1 MDELFRNKEDSDA
14 IKKINLDELYD
25 KKKTYDLSKLS
36 TYNKILNRIHDKIKI
51 TSRQKMNEQFC
62 WYVIPEIMLGVAAY
76 DRASCISYIL
86 EELTSNGF
94 VVRYTHP
101 NLIFVSWK
109 HYIPSYVRTEFK
121 KKTGMIIDEH
131 GNPIQEYDDFG
142 NPIENRAPAA
152 NNPLSANS
160 LDPFNMGLTRK
171 INNGKIGGG
180 GGGDP
185 SAAKKEFKPITE
197 YKPTGN
203 LVYGKD
209 LFKKIE
215 DKFS

>member
-1 MDELFRNKEDSDA
+1 MDELFRNKEDSDK
-14 IKKINLDELYD
+14 IKKINLEELYD

-36 TYNKILNRIHDKIKI
+36 IFNKILNRIHEKIKI
-51 TSRQKMNEQFC
+51 TSRQKVDTQFC
-62 WYVIPEIMLGVAAY
+62 WFVIPEIMLGVASY

-101 NLIFVSWK
+101 NLIFISWM
-109 HYIPSYVRTEFK
+109 HYIPSYVRNEFK
-121 KKTGMIIDEH
+121 KKTGILIDEH
-131 GNPIQEYDDFG
+131 GNRLEEYDEYG
-142 NPIENRAPAA
+142 NTVPPSTPK
-152 NNPLSANS
+152 NNPLGSNS

-171 INNGKIGGG
+171 IGSKNNA
-180 GGGDP
+180 DNT
-185 SAAKKEFKPITE
+185 ANKKEFKPIND

-203 LVYGKD
+203 LIYGRD

>member
-1 MDELFRNKEDSDA
+1 MDELFRNREDSDK
-14 IKKINLDELYD
+14 IRKINLEELYE

-36 TYNKILNRIHDKIKI
+36 IYNKILNRIHEKIKI
-51 TSRQKMNEQFC
+51 TSRQKTDTQFC
-62 WYVIPEIMLGVAAY
+62 WYVIPEIMLGVASY

-101 NLIFVSWK
+101 NLIFISWK

-121 KKTGMIIDEH
+121 KKTGVVIDEH
-131 GNPIQEYDDFG
+131 GNRVDELDENG
-142 NPIENRAPAA
+142 NPIAPSQYI
-152 NNPLSANS
+152 NNPLSSNS

-171 INNGKIGGG
+171 VNNKNNTEN
-180 GGGDP
+180 P
-185 SAAKKEFKPITE
+185 ANKKEFKPIND

-203 LVYGKD
+203 LVYGKE

>member
-1 MDELFRNKEDSDA
+1 MDELFRNREDSDK
-14 IKKINLDELYD
+14 IKKINLEELYD

-36 TYNKILNRIHDKIKI
+36 VYNKILNRIHEKIKI
-51 TSRQKMNEQFC
+51 TSRQKVDTQFC
-62 WYVIPEIMLGVAAY
+62 WYVIPEIILGVASY

-86 EELTSNGF
+86 EELTNNGF

-101 NLIFVSWK
+101 NLILISWK

-121 KKTGMIIDEH
+121 KKTGIIIDEH
-131 GNPIQEYDDFG
+131 GNRVDELDEYG
-142 NPIENRAPAA
+142 HPVPQSQAMHT
-152 NNPLSANS
+152 PLSGNT

-171 INNGKIGGG
+171 INPKNTA
-180 GGGDP
+180 DNTTN
-185 SAAKKEFKPITE
+185 KKEFKPIND

-203 LVYGKD
+203 LIYGKEF
-209 LFKKIE
+209 FKKIE

>member
-1 MDELFRNKEDSDA
+1 MDELFRNREDSDK
-14 IKKINLDELYD
+14 IKKINLEELYD

-36 TYNKILNRIHDKIKI
+36 TFNKILNRIHEKIKI
-51 TSRQKMNEQFC
+51 TSRQKVDTQFC
-62 WYVIPEIMLGVAAY
+62 WYVIPEIMLGVASY

-86 EELTSNGF
+86 EELTNNGF

-101 NLIFVSWK
+101 NLIFISWK

-121 KKTGMIIDEH
+121 KKTGIIIDEH
-131 GNPIQEYDDFG
+131 GNRIDELDEYG
-142 NPIENRAPAA
+142 NPITPSQAI
-152 NNPLSANS
+152 NNPLSGNT

-171 INNGKIGGG
+171 VNTKNTTETTNKR
-180 GGGDP
+180 
-185 SAAKKEFKPITE
+185 EFKPIND

-203 LVYGKD
+203 LVYGKEF
-209 LFKKIE
+209 FKKIE

>member
-1 MDELFRNKEDSDA
+1 MDELFRNREDSDK
-14 IKKINLDELYD
+14 IKKINLEELYD

-36 TYNKILNRIHDKIKI
+36 VYNKILNRIHEKIKI
-51 TSRQKMNEQFC
+51 TSRQKTDTQFC
-62 WYVIPEIMLGVAAY
+62 WYVIPEIILGVASY

-86 EELTSNGF
+86 EELTTNGF

-101 NLIFVSWK
+101 NLIFISWK

-121 KKTGMIIDEH
+121 KKTGIIIDEH
-131 GNPIQEYDDFG
+131 GNRVDELDEYG
-142 NPIENRAPAA
+142 NPVPQSQAMHT
-152 NNPLSANS
+152 PLSGNT

-171 INNGKIGGG
+171 INPKNTA
-180 GGGDP
+180 DNTTN
-185 SAAKKEFKPITE
+185 KKEFKPIND

-203 LVYGKD
+203 LIYGKEF
-209 LFKKIE
+209 FKKIE

>member
-1 MDELFRNKEDSDA
+1 MDELFRNKEDSDK
-14 IKKINLDELYD
+14 IKKINLEELYD
-25 KKKTYDLSKLS
+25 RKKTYDLSKLS
-36 TYNKILNRIHDKIKI
+36 IFNKILNRIHEKIKL
-51 TSRQKMNEQFC
+51 TSRQKVDAQFC
-62 WYVIPEIMLGVAAY
+62 WYVIPEIMLGVASY

-109 HYIPSYVRTEFK
+109 HYIPSYVRNEFK
-121 KKTGMIIDEH
+121 KKTGILIDEH
-131 GNPIQEYDDFG
+131 GNRIEDYDEYG
-142 NPIENRAPAA
+142 NVVTQNVVK
-152 NNPLSANS
+152 NSPLSSNTI
-160 LDPFNMGLTRK
+160 DPFNMGLTRK
-171 INNGKIGGG
+171 VSSKNNTEN
-180 GGGDP
+180 
-185 SAAKKEFKPITE
+185 SANKKEFKPIND

-203 LVYGKD
+203 LVYGRD

>member
-51 TSRQKMNEQFC
+51 TSRQKINEQFC

-131 GNPIQEYDDFG
+131 GNQIQEYDDFG
-142 NPIENRAPAA
+142 NLIENRGPVA

-160 LDPFNMGLTRK
+160 LDPFNMGLARK
-171 INNGKIGGG
+171 ITNGKNGGA
-180 GGGDP
+180 GGDP
-185 SAAKKEFKPITE
+185 SVPKKEFKPITE

-203 LVYGKD
+203 LVYGKE

>member
-1 MDELFRNKEDSDA
+1 MDELFRNKEDSDT
-14 IKKINLDELYD
+14 IKKINLDDLYD

-51 TSRQKMNEQFC
+51 TSRQKINEQFC
-62 WYVIPEIMLGVAAY
+62 WYVIPEIMLGVASY

-86 EELTSNGF
+86 EELTNNGF

-101 NLIFVSWK
+101 NLIFISWK
-109 HYIPSYVRTEFK
+109 HYVPSYVRTEFK

-131 GNPIQEYDDFG
+131 GNPVQEYDDFG
-142 NPIENRAPAA
+142 NPIENRGPVA

-171 INNGKIGGG
+171 INGKNNEGS
-180 GGGDP
+180 
-185 SAAKKEFKPITE
+185 SAPKKEFKPITE

>member
-1 MDELFRNKEDSDA
+1 MDELFRNREDSDK
-14 IKKINLDELYD
+14 IKKINLEELYD

-36 TYNKILNRIHDKIKI
+36 TFNKILNRIHEKIKI
-51 TSRQKMNEQFC
+51 TSRQKVDTQFC
-62 WYVIPEIMLGVAAY
+62 WYVIPEIMLGVASY

-86 EELTSNGF
+86 EELTNNGF

-101 NLIFVSWK
+101 NLIFISWK

-121 KKTGMIIDEH
+121 KKTGIVIDEH
-131 GNPIQEYDDFG
+131 GNRIDELDEYG
-142 NPIENRAPAA
+142 NPIPPSQAI
-152 NNPLSANS
+152 NNPLSGNT

-171 INNGKIGGG
+171 VNTKNTTETTNKR
-180 GGGDP
+180 
-185 SAAKKEFKPITE
+185 EFKPIND

-203 LVYGKD
+203 LVYGKEF
-209 LFKKIE
+209 FKKIE

>member
-1 MDELFRNKEDSDA
+1 MDELFRNREDSDK
-14 IKKINLDELYD
+14 IKKINLEELYD

-36 TYNKILNRIHDKIKI
+36 VYNKILNRIHEKIKI
-51 TSRQKMNEQFC
+51 TSRQKVDTQFC
-62 WYVIPEIMLGVAAY
+62 WYVIPEIILGVASY

-86 EELTSNGF
+86 EELTNNGF

-101 NLIFVSWK
+101 NLIFISWK

-121 KKTGMIIDEH
+121 KKTGIIIDEH
-131 GNPIQEYDDFG
+131 GNRVDELDEYG
-142 NPIENRAPAA
+142 NPVPQSQAMHT
-152 NNPLSANS
+152 PLSGNT

-171 INNGKIGGG
+171 INPKNTA
-180 GGGDP
+180 DNTTN
-185 SAAKKEFKPITE
+185 KKEFKPIND

-203 LVYGKD
+203 LIYGKEF
-209 LFKKIE
+209 FKKIE

>member
-1 MDELFRNKEDSDA
+1 MDELFRNKEDSDK
-14 IKKINLDELYD
+14 IKKINLEELYD

-36 TYNKILNRIHDKIKI
+36 IFNKILNRIHEKIKI
-51 TSRQKMNEQFC
+51 TSRQKVDTQFC
-62 WYVIPEIMLGVAAY
+62 WFVIPEIMLGVASY

-101 NLIFVSWK
+101 NLIFISWM
-109 HYIPSYVRTEFK
+109 HYIPSYVRNEFK
-121 KKTGMIIDEH
+121 KKTGIVIDEH
-131 GNPIQEYDDFG
+131 GNRLEEYDEYG
-142 NPIENRAPAA
+142 NTVPPSTPK
-152 NNPLSANS
+152 NNPLGSNS

-171 INNGKIGGG
+171 IGSKNNA
-180 GGGDP
+180 DNT
-185 SAAKKEFKPITE
+185 ANKKEFKPIND

-203 LVYGKD
+203 LIYGRD

>member
-1 MDELFRNKEDSDA
+1 MDELFRNREDSDK
-14 IKKINLDELYD
+14 IKKINLEELYD

-36 TYNKILNRIHDKIKI
+36 VYNKILNRIHEKIKI
-51 TSRQKMNEQFC
+51 TSRQKTDTQFC
-62 WYVIPEIMLGVAAY
+62 WYVIPEIILGVASY

-86 EELTSNGF
+86 EELTTNGF

-101 NLIFVSWK
+101 NLIFISWK

-121 KKTGMIIDEH
+121 KKTGIIIDEH
-131 GNPIQEYDDFG
+131 GNRVDELDEYG
-142 NPIENRAPAA
+142 NPVPPSQAMHT
-152 NNPLSANS
+152 PLSGNT

-171 INNGKIGGG
+171 INSKNTA
-180 GGGDP
+180 DTTN
-185 SAAKKEFKPITE
+185 KKEFKPIND

-203 LVYGKD
+203 LIYGKEF
-209 LFKKIE
+209 FKKIE

>member
-25 KKKTYDLSKLS
+25 RKKTYDLSKLS

-51 TSRQKMNEQFC
+51 TSRQKINEQFC
-62 WYVIPEIMLGVAAY
+62 WYIIPEIMLGVAAY

-86 EELTSNGF
+86 EELTGNGF

-121 KKTGMIIDEH
+121 KKTGVIIDEH
-131 GNPIQEYDDFG
+131 GNQIQEYDDYG
-142 NPIENRAPAA
+142 NSIENRGPVA

-160 LDPFNMGLTRK
+160 LDPFNMGLARK
-171 INNGKIGGG
+171 INNGKNNGNDASGA
-180 GGGDP
+180 P
-185 SAAKKEFKPITE
+185 KKEFKPITE

>member
-1 MDELFRNKEDSDA
+1 MDELFRNREDSDK

-36 TYNKILNRIHDKIKI
+36 VYNKILNRIHEKIKV
-51 TSRQKMNEQFC
+51 TSRQKVDTQFC
-62 WYVIPEIMLGVAAY
+62 WYVIPEIILGVASY

-86 EELTSNGF
+86 EELTNNGF

-101 NLIFVSWK
+101 NLIFISWK

-121 KKTGMIIDEH
+121 KKTGIIIDEH
-131 GNPIQEYDDFG
+131 GNRVDELDEYG
-142 NPIENRAPAA
+142 NPIPPSQAIHT
-152 NNPLSANS
+152 PLSGNT

-171 INNGKIGGG
+171 INSKNPT
-180 GGGDP
+180 DT
-185 SAAKKEFKPITE
+185 ANKKEFKPIND

-203 LVYGKD
+203 LIYGKEF
-209 LFKKIE
+209 FKKIE

>member
-1 MDELFRNKEDSDA
+1 MDELFRNREDSDK
-14 IKKINLDELYD
+14 IKKINLEELYD

-36 TYNKILNRIHDKIKI
+36 VYNKILNRIHEKIKV
-51 TSRQKMNEQFC
+51 TSRQKVDTQFC
-62 WYVIPEIMLGVAAY
+62 WYVIPEIILGVASY

-86 EELTSNGF
+86 EELTNNGF

-101 NLIFVSWK
+101 NLIFISWK

-121 KKTGMIIDEH
+121 KKTGIVIDEH
-131 GNPIQEYDDFG
+131 GNRVDELDEYG
-142 NPIENRAPAA
+142 NPIPPSQAIHT
-152 NNPLSANS
+152 PLSGNT

-171 INNGKIGGG
+171 MNSKNT
-180 GGGDP
+180 
-185 SAAKKEFKPITE
+185 AETANKKEFKPIND

-203 LVYGKD
+203 LIYGKEF
-209 LFKKIE
+209 FKKIE

>member
-1 MDELFRNKEDSDA
+1 MDELFRNKEDSDK
-14 IKKINLDELYD
+14 IKKINLEELYD

-36 TYNKILNRIHDKIKI
+36 IFNKILNRIHEKIKI
-51 TSRQKMNEQFC
+51 TSRQKVDTQFC
-62 WYVIPEIMLGVAAY
+62 WFVIPEIMLGVASY
-76 DRASCISYIL
+76 DRSSCISYIL

-101 NLIFVSWK
+101 NLIFISWM
-109 HYIPSYVRTEFK
+109 HYIPSYVRNEFK
-121 KKTGMIIDEH
+121 KRTGIVIDEH
-131 GNPIQEYDDFG
+131 GNRLEEFDEYG
-142 NPIENRAPAA
+142 NTVPPSTVK
-152 NNPLSANS
+152 NNPLISNS

-171 INNGKIGGG
+171 IGSKNGADNI
-180 GGGDP
+180 
-185 SAAKKEFKPITE
+185 ANKKEFKPIND

-203 LVYGKD
+203 LIYGRD

>member
-1 MDELFRNKEDSDA
+1 MDELFRNREDSDK
-14 IKKINLDELYD
+14 IKKINLEELYD

-36 TYNKILNRIHDKIKI
+36 VYNKILNRIHEKIKV
-51 TSRQKMNEQFC
+51 TSRQKVDTQFC
-62 WYVIPEIMLGVAAY
+62 WYVIPEIILGVASY

-86 EELTSNGF
+86 EELTNNGF

-101 NLIFVSWK
+101 NLIFISWK

-121 KKTGMIIDEH
+121 KKTGIIIDEH
-131 GNPIQEYDDFG
+131 GNRIDELDEYG
-142 NPIENRAPAA
+142 NPIPPSQAIHT
-152 NNPLSANS
+152 PLSGNT

-171 INNGKIGGG
+171 INSKNTA
-180 GGGDP
+180 DT
-185 SAAKKEFKPITE
+185 ANKKEFKPIND

-203 LVYGKD
+203 LIYGKEF
-209 LFKKIE
+209 FKKIE

>member
-1 MDELFRNKEDSDA
+1 MDELFRNKEDSDK
-14 IKKINLDELYD
+14 IKKINLEELYD

-36 TYNKILNRIHDKIKI
+36 IFNKILNRIHEKIKI
-51 TSRQKMNEQFC
+51 TSRQKVDTQFC
-62 WYVIPEIMLGVAAY
+62 WFVIPEIMLGVASY
-76 DRASCISYIL
+76 DRTSCISYIL

-101 NLIFVSWK
+101 NLIFISWM
-109 HYIPSYVRTEFK
+109 HYIPSYVRNEFK
-121 KKTGMIIDEH
+121 KKTGIVIDEH
-131 GNPIQEYDDFG
+131 GNRLEEYDEYG
-142 NPIENRAPAA
+142 NTVPPSTTK
-152 NNPLSANS
+152 NNPLGSNS

-171 INNGKIGGG
+171 IGSKNNA
-180 GGGDP
+180 DNT
-185 SAAKKEFKPITE
+185 ANKKEFKPIND

-203 LVYGKD
+203 LIYGKD

>member
-1 MDELFRNKEDSDA
+1 MDELFRNREDSDK
-14 IKKINLDELYD
+14 IKKINLEELYD

-36 TYNKILNRIHDKIKI
+36 VYNKILNRIHEKIKV
-51 TSRQKMNEQFC
+51 TSRQKVDTQFC
-62 WYVIPEIMLGVAAY
+62 WYVIPEIILGVASY

-86 EELTSNGF
+86 EELTNNGF

-101 NLIFVSWK
+101 NLIFISWK

-121 KKTGMIIDEH
+121 KKTGIIIDEH
-131 GNPIQEYDDFG
+131 GNRVDELDEYG
-142 NPIENRAPAA
+142 NPIPPSQAIHT
-152 NNPLSANS
+152 PLSGNT

-171 INNGKIGGG
+171 INSKNTA
-180 GGGDP
+180 DT
-185 SAAKKEFKPITE
+185 ANKKEFKPIND

-203 LVYGKD
+203 LIYGKEF
-209 LFKKIE
+209 FKKIE

>member
-1 MDELFRNKEDSDA
+1 MDELFRNKEDSDK
-14 IKKINLDELYD
+14 IKKINLEELYD

-36 TYNKILNRIHDKIKI
+36 IFNKILNRIHEKIKI
-51 TSRQKMNEQFC
+51 TSRQKVDTQFC
-62 WYVIPEIMLGVAAY
+62 WFVIPEIMLGVASY

-101 NLIFVSWK
+101 NLIFISWM
-109 HYIPSYVRTEFK
+109 HYIPSYVRNEFK
-121 KKTGMIIDEH
+121 KKTGIVIDEH
-131 GNPIQEYDDFG
+131 GNRLEEYDEYG
-142 NPIENRAPAA
+142 NTVPPSTAK
-152 NNPLSANS
+152 NNPLVSNS

-171 INNGKIGGG
+171 IGSKNNA
-180 GGGDP
+180 DNT
-185 SAAKKEFKPITE
+185 ANKKEFKPIND

-203 LVYGKD
+203 LIYGRD

>member
-1 MDELFRNKEDSDA
+1 MDELFRNREDSDK
-14 IKKINLDELYD
+14 IRKINLEELYE

-36 TYNKILNRIHDKIKI
+36 IYNKILNRIHEKIKI
-51 TSRQKMNEQFC
+51 TSRQKTDTQFC
-62 WYVIPEIMLGVAAY
+62 WYVIPEIMLGVASY

-101 NLIFVSWK
+101 NLIFISWK
-109 HYIPSYVRTEFK
+109 HYVPSYVRTEFK
-121 KKTGMIIDEH
+121 KKTGVVIDEH
-131 GNPIQEYDDFG
+131 GNRVEELDENG
-142 NPIENRAPAA
+142 NPIAPSHHI
-152 NNPLSANS
+152 NNPLSSNS

-171 INNGKIGGG
+171 INTKNNTEN
-180 GGGDP
+180 P
-185 SAAKKEFKPITE
+185 ANKKEFKPIND

>member
-1 MDELFRNKEDSDA
+1 MDELFRNREDSDK
-14 IKKINLDELYD
+14 IKKINLEELYD

-36 TYNKILNRIHDKIKI
+36 VYNKILNRIHEKIKV
-51 TSRQKMNEQFC
+51 TSRQKVDTQFC
-62 WYVIPEIMLGVAAY
+62 WYVIPEIILGVASY

-101 NLIFVSWK
+101 NLIFISWK

-131 GNPIQEYDDFG
+131 GNRVDELDEYG
-142 NPIENRAPAA
+142 NPVPPSQAMHT
-152 NNPLSANS
+152 PLSGNT

-171 INNGKIGGG
+171 INSKNPT
-180 GGGDP
+180 DT
-185 SAAKKEFKPITE
+185 ANKKEFKPIND

-203 LVYGKD
+203 LIYGKEF
-209 LFKKIE
+209 FKKIE

>member
-1 MDELFRNKEDSDA
+1 MDELFRNREDSDK
-14 IKKINLDELYD
+14 IKKINLEELYD

-36 TYNKILNRIHDKIKI
+36 VYNKILNRIHEKIKI
-51 TSRQKMNEQFC
+51 TSRQKVDTQFC
-62 WYVIPEIMLGVAAY
+62 WYVIPEIILGVASY

-86 EELTSNGF
+86 EELTNNGF

-101 NLIFVSWK
+101 NLILISWK

-121 KKTGMIIDEH
+121 KKTGIIIDEH
-131 GNPIQEYDDFG
+131 GNRVDELDEYG
-142 NPIENRAPAA
+142 NPVPQSQAMHT
-152 NNPLSANS
+152 PLSGNT

-171 INNGKIGGG
+171 INPKNTA
-180 GGGDP
+180 DNTTN
-185 SAAKKEFKPITE
+185 KKEFKPIND

-203 LVYGKD
+203 LIYGKEF
-209 LFKKIE
+209 FKKIE

>member
-1 MDELFRNKEDSDA
+1 MDELFRNREDSDK
-14 IKKINLDELYD
+14 IRKINLEELYD

-36 TYNKILNRIHDKIKI
+36 VYNKILNRIHEKIKV
-51 TSRQKMNEQFC
+51 TSRQKVDTQFC
-62 WYVIPEIMLGVAAY
+62 WYVIPEIILGVASY

-86 EELTSNGF
+86 EELTNNGF

-101 NLIFVSWK
+101 NLIFISWK

-121 KKTGMIIDEH
+121 KKTGIIIDEH
-131 GNPIQEYDDFG
+131 GNRVDELDEYG
-142 NPIENRAPAA
+142 NLIPPSQAIHT
-152 NNPLSANS
+152 PLSGNT

-171 INNGKIGGG
+171 INSKNTA
-180 GGGDP
+180 DTTN
-185 SAAKKEFKPITE
+185 KKEFKPIND

-203 LVYGKD
+203 LIYGKEF
-209 LFKKIE
+209 FKKIE